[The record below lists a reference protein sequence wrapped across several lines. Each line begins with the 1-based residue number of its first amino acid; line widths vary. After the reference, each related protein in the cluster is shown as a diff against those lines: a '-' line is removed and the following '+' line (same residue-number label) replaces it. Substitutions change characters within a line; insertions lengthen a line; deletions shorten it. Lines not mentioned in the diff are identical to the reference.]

1 MHIEGINNIEP
12 KIKNISFSQKGKIDI
27 HLQDGRT
34 IIVPLSLFPS
44 IKKLNIKQRKK
55 WGIIEDV
62 GFTFENSDEL
72 YHIEQIL
79 GRYDDYKFNL

>member
-1 MHIEGINNIEP
+1 MYIEGINNIEP
-12 KIKNISFSQKGKIDI
+12 KIKKISFSQNGKMDI
-27 HLQDGRT
+27 HLQDGRM
-34 IIVPLSLFPS
+34 IVVPLSLFPS